1 MKNKRAERSR
11 VVFTGQIG
19 LDFRTSAAVHHVAE
33 ITKQNKKDAANA
45 LIWEALSNHPELL
58 ARVVAELPPLEAL
71 EPANHSTIEWG
82 KDAAGMT
89 QAEKD
94 AVLANAERQSFR
106 LADILVRLDEQKAGV
121 R

>member
-1 MKNKRAERSR
+1 MKNKRNERLR
-11 VVFTGQIG
+11 VTFTDSIG
-19 LDFRTSAAVHHVAE
+19 LDHRTAAAIHHVAE

-82 KDAAGMT
+82 KDAAEMT

-106 LADILVRLDEQKAGV
+106 IADILVRIDEQKAGA

>member
-1 MKNKRAERSR
+1 MKNKRNQRLR
-11 VVFTGQIG
+11 VTFTDSIG
-19 LDFRTSAAVHHVAE
+19 LDHRTAAAIHHVAE

-82 KDAAGMT
+82 KDAAEMT

-94 AVLANAERQSFR
+94 TVLANAERQSFR
-106 LADILVRLDEQKAGV
+106 IADMLVRLNEQKVGA